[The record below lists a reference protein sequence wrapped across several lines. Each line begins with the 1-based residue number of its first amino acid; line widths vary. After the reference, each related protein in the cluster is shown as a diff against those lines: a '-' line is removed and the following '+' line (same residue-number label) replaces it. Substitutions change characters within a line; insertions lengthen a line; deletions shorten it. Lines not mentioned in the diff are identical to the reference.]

1 MPAQHTFLSPD
12 AIARLKGLQLRA
24 QHIASGVL
32 SGLHRSAYH
41 GYSVEFAEHRQYVP
55 GDDIRHIDWRLFGR
69 QERLYIKQYEEET
82 NLAVYLLMDTSNSMA
97 YQSGPLSKYEYA
109 CCVAA
114 TFAWLV
120 THQQDAVGLFTF
132 DDAVNAHLPSVTGQ
146 TQLHNLIQVLEGQE
160 LSGTTNLA
168 ALLSRTLSEVRRR
181 SLIVLFSDLL
191 VSDEDIKPVI
201 EQISHAGHELV
212 VMHVLDE
219 DEWHFNFTENIRFE
233 GLEEELH
240 VLEDAQSLRNSYL
253 AALDR
258 FVLMTRETC
267 LRQHAD
273 YVPINT
279 GEPLDR
285 VLSGYL
291 VRRMHRL
298 SRGRR

>member
-1 MPAQHTFLSPD
+1 MPAQRTFLSPD

-82 NLAVYLLMDTSNSMA
+82 NLAVYLLVDTSQSMS
-97 YQSGPLSKYEYA
+97 YQSGSLSKYEYA

-132 DDAVNAHLPSVTGQ
+132 DEAVNAHLSSSTGQ
-146 TQLHNLIQVLEGQE
+146 TQLHNLIQVLEDSQLTGE
-160 LSGTTNLA
+160 TNLLT
-168 ALLSRTLSEVRRR
+168 LLGRTLSEVRRR
-181 SLIVLFSDLL
+181 SLVVLFSDLL
-191 VSDEDIKPVI
+191 VSDDELKAVI
-201 EQISHAGHELV
+201 EQLSHAGHELV
-212 VMHVLDE
+212 VMHVLDD

-233 GLEEELH
+233 GLEEDLH
-240 VLEDAQSLRNSYL
+240 VIEDAQSLRSSYL
-253 AALDR
+253 DALDR
-258 FVLMTRETC
+258 FVLRTREAC
-267 LRQHAD
+267 LRQRAE

-279 GEPLDR
+279 SEPLDR
-285 VLSGYL
+285 LLSGYL
-291 VRRMHRL
+291 VRRMQRL
-298 SRGRR
+298 ARGRR